1 MLGRFNEEPLMDGE
15 EDNYEDM
22 EGSQIYRYSHTQR
35 KRLPLPDDP
44 GNVPMISSGKV
55 SAKSN

>member
-1 MLGRFNEEPLMDGE
+1 MDAE

-35 KRLPLPDDP
+35 KRGPLPDDP

-55 SAKSN
+55 SATSN

>member
-1 MLGRFNEEPLMDGE
+1 MDGE

-35 KRLPLPDDP
+35 KRGALPYDP
-44 GNVPMISSGKV
+44 GNVPMTSSGKV
-55 SAKSN
+55 SATSN